1 MTAGTGA
8 FGFSGVPAGLLAH
21 RRLTAAAAAFPFTGV
36 PAGLYR
42 NRTLTAS
49 PGAFG
54 YAGIAAGLLAH
65 RKVVAGAG
73 AFGFAGITAGL
84 YAHRRVSVEAGAFPF
99 LGVDVTFDHVVP
111 LDFTTVNRWAAVV
124 QEVNAHVYVSEVTA
138 ATAVQQRNEVYVL
151 EERSITVVRNV
162 LH

>member
-1 MTAGTGA
+1 MSLLLLYGKSGGGGGTTTLTAGTGA

-36 PAGLYR
+36 PAGLY
-42 NRTLTAS
+42 
-49 PGAFG
+49 
-54 YAGIAAGLLAH
+54 
-65 RKVVAGAG
+65 
-73 AFGFAGITAGL
+73 
-84 YAHRRVSVEAGAFPF
+84 AHRRVSVDAGAFPF

-124 QEVNAHVYVSEVTA
+124 QEVNAHVYVSEVIA